1 MLLNHK
7 ESFYI
12 ILNHSSFNSY
22 QKEQLENMF
31 RDKNTKII
39 QALELYN
46 INRDKNLVF
55 DTFNNLISSNE

>member
-1 MLLNHK
+1 
-7 ESFYI
+7 
-12 ILNHSSFNSY
+12 
-22 QKEQLENMF
+22 MF